1 MGRGRMAGMEG
12 STGRDRHM
20 DSRGRLPQLSSTHL
34 SDRALRLHLRKDHS
48 RAHRNSRRRKL
59 GPDPVISMLANRA
72 SSDPELKA
80 LMKEVATGAATAE
93 QLKVFQGHIDDLT
106 KIINEKKKKEEEEAA
121 AAEAKKA
128 PEQRQESIRYDGA
141 ADQRPPQPHQQSPAY
156 QPQQQH
162 QPWPSPAPAVQS
174 PVPPGPPAAPPV
186 ILQFTTPG
194 ATEDRFLFP
203 PNSILES
210 LSPQHLLCST
220 LVTRKGI
227 AAADPSTLTPLTEY
241 FQPVTFMVEV
251 AYGRESLI
259 ELIKK
264 HVKPADEVRK
274 HMEDVMARCTRA
286 PEAHLALRLPV
297 KGAEGAE
304 TEEERAEEEGKLAE
318 EMKKKVG
325 VSHGPNVKYVKKPG
339 PKKGEGGRPVGVKN
353 GEGGGKKAASAVAS
367 TMAKEI
373 GATVAGAQAPASTGQ
388 EGSMGQA
395 GKADATSEEKPIGTG
410 MAKEASVAGGDVKQ
424 DDTEKQPEPDADEG
438 SGRPKRA
445 VRKSVRISEG

>member
-1 MGRGRMAGMEG
+1 
-12 STGRDRHM
+12 
-20 DSRGRLPQLSSTHL
+20 
-34 SDRALRLHLRKDHS
+34 
-48 RAHRNSRRRKL
+48 
-59 GPDPVISMLANRA
+59 MLANRA